1 MPNVLD
7 GCAEEGPLL
16 MPALLKPK
24 TITKAQVQK
33 CINQLALELAE
44 KALEMVTLSPSS
56 KVLVHWL
63 QTVRILSEDLLKLNQ
78 SFLWTRSGSLL
89 TANS

>member
-7 GCAEEGPLL
+7 GRAEEASLL
-16 MPALLKPK
+16 IPALLKPK

-44 KALEMVTLSPSS
+44 KALEMVASSPSS
-56 KVLVHWL
+56 KVLVRWL
-63 QTVRILSEDLLKLNQ
+63 QTIKFHLMIYLS
-78 SFLWTRSGSLL
+78 
-89 TANS
+89 

>member
-1 MPNVLD
+1 
-7 GCAEEGPLL
+7 

-44 KALEMVTLSPSS
+44 KALEMVASSPSS
-56 KVLVHWL
+56 KVLLCWL
-63 QTVRILSEDLLKLNQ
+63 QTIRFDLKIC
-78 SFLWTRSGSLL
+78 
-89 TANS
+89 

>member
-1 MPNVLD
+1 MPNLLD
-7 GCAEEGPLL
+7 GCAEEGPLV

-24 TITKAQVQK
+24 IITNAQVQK

-44 KALEMVTLSPSS
+44 KALEMMASSPSS
-56 KVLVHWL
+56 KVLLRWL
-63 QTVRILSEDLLKLNQ
+63 QTIRVSSEDLLKLNK

-89 TANS
+89 TADS

>member
-7 GCAEEGPLL
+7 GCAEEGPLV

-24 TITKAQVQK
+24 IITNAQVQK

-44 KALEMVTLSPSS
+44 KALEMVASSPSS
-56 KVLVHWL
+56 KALLYRL
-63 QTVRILSEDLLKLNQ
+63 QTVRISSKDLLKLN
-78 SFLWTRSGSLL
+78 
-89 TANS
+89 

>member
-24 TITKAQVQK
+24 TITMAHVQK

-44 KALEMVTLSPSS
+44 KALEMVASSPSS
-56 KVLVHWL
+56 KVLLRWL
-63 QTVRILSEDLLKLNQ
+63 QTIRISSEDLLKLNQ
-78 SFLWTRSGSLL
+78 SFFLTRSGSLL
-89 TANS
+89 TADS